1 MYQWSIPNEFDYK
14 GYKFGGLFLL
24 ISTGWKI

>member
-24 ISTGWKI
+24 ISTGW